1 MSNNPRG
8 ALSYDLVTR
17 NRDGLILGRPVPDI
31 VVYDRVGSFAGVTV
45 GRVAQ
50 GGQVGV
56 QPLALVIL
64 KIFLLKI
71 FFKIALYLVVL
82 LN

>member
-8 ALSYDLVTR
+8 ASNLVTG

-45 GRVAQ
+45 GRVAK

-56 QPLALVIL
+56 QPFALVIL
-64 KIFLLKI
+64 KISQLKR
-71 FFKIALYLVVL
+71 FFELRCTL
-82 LN
+82 